1 MGPFRLPKSQCP
13 KPKRFYV
20 LFKGLPMH
28 AVSTFVLQRFVH
40 STSRSMEKLRQHAS
54 HVLTNAPCFRGLG
67 EFWLDLKI
75 LHSMLLRQHATVVV
89 AHCARQHAQ
98 GAPWCVQIS
107 QRQLLKPD
115 AAQAHSHSC
124 CGKAPSVSS
133 AAVLA
138 ASASSTKLLGG
149 AFGSS
154 DVTLCLG
161 ACFGV
166 SRRVHHSFGASKPQS
181 LAA

>member
-1 MGPFRLPKSQCP
+1 MPETQEIL
-13 KPKRFYV
+13 
-20 LFKGLPMH
+20 
-28 AVSTFVLQRFVH
+28 RFVQR
-40 STSRSMEKLRQHAS
+40 STHACCLDFRATKICAFHLAVHGKVEAARMYS
-54 HVLTNAPCFRGLG
+54 KRGSTHVLTNAPCFRGLG